1 MQRDPDG
8 RRFAA
13 TWFTV
18 WQWLFGV
25 AIAASLVTATLG
37 FLQQVRVIGALT
49 LLFALLGTIVCQL
62 GLAYARPA
70 GQGAEDPRRGTAALS
85 PRGLRGQLSVVHGA
99 GLAQAGAYRA
109 PVERTP

>member
-1 MQRDPDG
+1 VIVQRQPDG
-8 RRFAA
+8 ERFAA

-37 FLQQVRVIGALT
+37 FLPQVRVIGALT
-49 LLFALLGTIVCQL
+49 LLCALLGTIVCQL
-62 GLAYARPA
+62 GLSRGRPA
-70 GQGAEDPRRGTAALS
+70 QRRAAAVAPP
-85 PRGLRGQLSVVHGA
+85 PRGLRAQLSAVHGA

-109 PVERTP
+109 PLDRSP